1 MTTITSDARFLGL
14 DLRALWSEARLVWA
28 SAHERAP
35 LSWLTPVVPVRLLQ
49 ADGGES
55 LWRGGVK
62 QGAAIAQSAKTPVV
76 AIELPENLVLHLSW
90 SPPAVS
96 AGDLLGAIALHAQ
109 SASPFPESDL
119 VWGHRTRPGAGG
131 STLVTD
137 IALASRRQIVQHLQA
152 QASRLAGAS
161 APEVWVS
168 LPSGVPIVMR
178 GFGESGRQAQ
188 AARGRL
194 VRYAFLATAC
204 VLLAAIAITPTLQ
217 LRFRALDAYA
227 AHEALSRKTAPLVM
241 QREALMKT
249 AEGLGALAELQAA
262 RIEPL
267 RILDRLTRALPDD
280 TALQNLV
287 LKDHKVTITGL
298 TANASSLM
306 QTLSEQEGLRDVRAP
321 SPATRSGGESKENFT
336 IEFTVDPR
344 SYGVAPIAPAP
355 GATASAAGAAAATP
369 AAPVSGGKP

>member
-14 DLRALWSEARLVWA
+14 DLRALWSEVLQVWA
-28 SAHERAP
+28 SVHRRAP

-49 ADGGES
+49 SDGSES
-55 LWRGGVK
+55 IWRGGVK
-62 QGAAIAQSAKTPVV
+62 QVATIAQGAKASVV
-76 AIELPENLVLHLSW
+76 AIELPDNLVLHLSW
-90 SPPAVS
+90 SPPAVG

-109 SASPFPESDL
+109 SASPFPEADQA
-119 VWGHRTRPGAGG
+119 WGYRTRPSTGGGA
-131 STLVTD
+131 LVID
-137 IALASRRQIVQHLQA
+137 IALASRRQITQHVQTQV
-152 QASRLAGAS
+152 SRLAGAS

-168 LPSGVPIVMR
+168 LPSGAPIVIQ
-178 GFGESGRQAQ
+178 GFGESERQAQ

-194 VRYAFLATAC
+194 VRYAFLAAAC
-204 VLLAAIAITPTLQ
+204 ALLAAIAITPTLQ

-227 AHEALSRKTAPLVM
+227 AHEALSRRTAPLVM

-249 AEGLGALAELQAA
+249 AEGLGALAEFQAA

-267 RILDRLTRALPDD
+267 RILDKLTRALPDD

-287 LKDHKVTITGL
+287 LKDQKVTITGL

-321 SPATRSGGESKENFT
+321 SPATRSGGDAKENFT

-344 SYGVAPIAPAP
+344 VYGVVPAATAP
-355 GATASAAGAAAATP
+355 GGSASAASAAAP
-369 AAPVSGGKP
+369 AIPVSGGKP

>member
-14 DLRALWSEARLVWA
+14 DLRSLWSEVRQGWA
-28 SAHERAP
+28 FLNGRAP
-35 LSWLTPVVPVRLLQ
+35 LSWLTPTVPVRLLQ

-62 QGAAIAQSAKTPVV
+62 QVAAIAQGAKTAVV
-76 AIELPENLVLHLSW
+76 AIELPDSLVLHLSW
-90 SPPAVS
+90 SPPALG

-109 SASPFPESDL
+109 SASPFPEADL
-119 VWGHRTRPGAGG
+119 AWGYRTRPSAGEGA
-131 STLVTD
+131 LVTD
-137 IALASRRQIVQHLQA
+137 IALASRKQIAQYVQV
-152 QASRLAGAS
+152 QASRLAGVS
-161 APEVWVS
+161 APEVWVL
-168 LPSGVPIVMR
+168 LPSGAPIVMQ
-178 GFGESGRQAQ
+178 GFGESERQTQ

-194 VRYAFLATAC
+194 VRYVFLAVAC
-204 VLLAAIAITPTLQ
+204 VLMAAIAVTPTLQ

-249 AEGLGALAELQAA
+249 ADGLGALAELQAA

-280 TALQNLV
+280 TALQNFV
-287 LKDHKVTITGL
+287 LKDQKVTITGL

-321 SPATRSGGESKENFT
+321 SPATRSGGDAKESFT

-344 SYGVAPIAPAP
+344 VYGVALAATAPGGSAPA
-355 GATASAAGAAAATP
+355 ASAAAVPATP
-369 AAPVSGGKP
+369 ASGGKP

>member
-14 DLRALWSEARLVWA
+14 DLRALWSEVRQVWA
-28 SAHERAP
+28 FVQGRAP
-35 LSWLTPVVPVRLLQ
+35 LSWLTPIVPVQLLQ
-49 ADGGES
+49 NDGGES

-62 QGAAIAQSAKTPVV
+62 QVATIAQGAKTTLV
-76 AIELPENLVLHLSW
+76 AIELPDTLVLHLSW
-90 SPPAVS
+90 SPPAVD
-96 AGDLLGAIALHAQ
+96 AGDLPGAIALHAQ
-109 SASPFPESDL
+109 SASPFPEADQA
-119 VWGHRTRPGAGG
+119 WGYRIRTGSGAGA
-131 STLVTD
+131 LVID
-137 IALASRRQIVQHLQA
+137 IVLASRRQIDQYVQT

-168 LPSGVPIVMR
+168 LPSGAPIVMQ
-178 GFGESGRQAQ
+178 GFGESERQAQ

-194 VRYAFLATAC
+194 VRYAFLGVAC
-204 VLLAAIAITPTLQ
+204 ALLAAIALTPALQ

-249 AEGLGALAELQAA
+249 AEGLGALADFQAA

-267 RILDRLTRALPDD
+267 RILDRLTRTLPDD
-280 TALQNLV
+280 TALQNFV
-287 LKDHKVTITGL
+287 LKDQKVTITGL

-321 SPATRSGGESKENFT
+321 SPATRSGGDAKENFT

-344 SYGVAPIAPAP
+344 IYGVVPAAPAP
-355 GATASAAGAAAATP
+355 GGSASAASAAAQVTP
-369 AAPVSGGKP
+369 ASGVKP